1 MCRKECIAEGNIL
14 STINTWPEV
23 MIWRRVCENL
33 ARTYWKK
40 TMVKLRK

>member
-33 ARTYWKK
+33 AHTGKK